1 MTFEKRI
8 KYKEK
13 SFDIELEPTHAL
25 SKIIVRIY
33 KEENGDFG
41 YMVLT
46 YPYVPSES
54 FQYYIRKAMSDY
66 DSFVKK
72 SKELNEWDGI
82 IQWKQYYLL

>member
-25 SKIIVRIY
+25 SKIIVRIF
-33 KEENGDFG
+33 KEENEEFG

-46 YPYVPSES
+46 YPYEPSEN

-66 DSFVKK
+66 NTLTNKA
-72 SKELNEWDGI
+72 KELDEWDGI
-82 IQWKQYYLL
+82 IK

>member
-1 MTFEKRI
+1 MTFEKKI

-66 DSFVKK
+66 NTLTNKA
-72 SKELNEWDGI
+72 KELDEWDGI
-82 IQWKQYYLL
+82 IQ